1 MIKVV
6 PQDVWQQYKTF
17 LPTSHTLYIPALP
30 ETLPYAGTIAG
41 PFDYVPP
48 EPLLAK
54 LRQWLRSKGVA
65 SVFYFLTER
74 VAQDHPTDYEISISE
89 LTEANLAALNNG
101 FENVVAGTDF
111 SWALFMDHEG
121 QLHVA
126 GPSELF
132 SCLQAGDKVTERH
145 GKGQT

>member
-6 PQDVWQQYKTF
+6 SQDMWQQYKTL

-30 ETLPYAGTIAG
+30 ETLSYAGIIAG

-54 LRQWLRSKGVA
+54 LRQWLCSKGVA
-65 SVFYFLTER
+65 SAFYFLTER
-74 VAQDHPTDYEISISE
+74 VAQDHPTDYEISLSE

-101 FENVVAGTDF
+101 FENVVASTDF

-132 SCLQAGDKVTERH
+132 SCLQAWDKVTERH
-145 GKGQT
+145 GKGQA

>member
-1 MIKVV
+1 MITVV
-6 PQDVWQQYKTF
+6 SQDVWQQYKTF

-54 LRQWLRSKGVA
+54 LRQWLRSKGVT

-74 VAQDHPTDYEISISE
+74 VEQDNPTDYEISIAE
-89 LTEANLAALNNG
+89 LTEANLATLTNR
-101 FENVVAGTDF
+101 FKNVMAV
-111 SWALFMDHEG
+111 
-121 QLHVA
+121 
-126 GPSELF
+126 
-132 SCLQAGDKVTERH
+132 
-145 GKGQT
+145 

>member
-6 PQDVWQQYKTF
+6 SQDVWQHYKAL
-17 LPTSHTLYIPALP
+17 LPTSHALYIPALP
-30 ETLPYAGTIAG
+30 ETLPYAGTIEG

-48 EPLLAK
+48 EPVLEK

-65 SVFYFLTER
+65 SVFYLLTES
-74 VAQDHPTDYEISISE
+74 AAEDHPTDYEISVSE
-89 LTEANLAALNNG
+89 LTETTLAALNNG
-101 FENVVAGTDF
+101 FENVLVSTDF

-132 SCLQAGDKVTERH
+132 ACLQAWDRVPER
-145 GKGQT
+145 KAQP